1 VDRLSNFLARVRGL
15 PALIAI
21 LLAIVNL
28 AIQFVPPL
36 EPLARTNVFLH
47 LAVILGL
54 IGLLLA
60 RTL

>member
-1 VDRLSNFLARVRGL
+1 MDRLSNFLARVRGL